1 MNNPDPIS
9 DPALKPF
16 GPAATVGAAD
26 VLCCLVTFVLSTAVL
41 FYAMSSAAKLSLL
54 VVLYAAV
61 LVVPIAFCVMRGRNK
76 GELTFA
82 TLLLMTTAVA
92 GPIGAL
98 GCALVILAAWSRQPG
113 PERLRQWYEYIS
125 GVVARGVTVRL
136 YEELT
141 CGRLPSDTKAA
152 VPRFRPILRSA
163 SVEEQQRVLGVL
175 GRRYHGEFR
184 AVLREALRH
193 RNGFIRAQAAAVAT
207 RLDFD
212 EKTRLW
218 SPSELSPDPAAAP
231 LREAE
236 DQEPAGVPIARD

>member
-1 MNNPDPIS
+1 MNNPGAID
-9 DPALKPF
+9 DPAFKAF
-16 GPAATVGAAD
+16 GPAATVGPAE
-26 VLCCLVTFVLSTAVL
+26 VLCCLLTFVLSTAVL
-41 FYAMSSAAKLSLL
+41 VYAMSSGAQPSLF
-54 VVLYAAV
+54 VILYAAV
-61 LVVPIAFCVMRGRNK
+61 LVIPIAFCVMRRHDK

-98 GCALVILAAWSRQPG
+98 GCALVVLTVWCRQPG
-113 PERLRQWYEYIS
+113 PARLRQWYEYIS

-175 GRRYHGEFR
+175 GRRYHREFR

-212 EKTRLW
+212 EKARLW
-218 SPSELSPDPAAAP
+218 SESGPSPDPAVGP
-231 LREAE
+231 RHEGG
-236 DQEPAGVPIARD
+236 DREPAGFSIARD

>member
-1 MNNPDPIS
+1 MNDPDPTA
-9 DPALKPF
+9 DPAFKVF
-16 GPAATVGAAD
+16 GPAATGGRAD
-26 VLCCLVTFVLSTAVL
+26 VLCCLLTFVLSTAVL
-41 FYAMSSAAKLSLL
+41 VYAMSSGAKLSLL

-61 LVVPIAFCVMRGRNK
+61 LVIPIGFCVMRRRDK

-98 GCALVILAAWSRQPG
+98 GCALVVLALWSRQPG
-113 PERLRQWYEYIS
+113 PERLRHWYEYIS

-175 GRRYHGEFR
+175 GRRYHEEFR

-218 SPSELSPDPAAAP
+218 SGSEPSSDPAAAP
-231 LREAE
+231 PREPG
-236 DQEPAGVPIARD
+236 DREPAGVPIARN